1 MIKVRKLKGYVL
13 PMITGLLLIVL
24 FAIAMLI
31 KSNVTET
38 VFESD
43 NNYRYTTKSIFRNYI
58 PTVSEDITVSKP
70 FTVEDVKIYKDY
82 YNYKSDD
89 DSRKNSIIYYENVYM
104 QNSGIDYTSENDF
117 DVISILDGTVIAVD
131 EDEMLGK
138 YVEIRHSNDIISIY
152 QSLGN
157 VNVKVDDEVTRGQ
170 VIATSGKNNLYEDM
184 EHGLHFEL
192 SYKGS
197 YVNPND
203 YFLKKVQD
211 L

>member
-1 MIKVRKLKGYVL
+1 MIKVRKLKGFVL
-13 PMITGLLLIVL
+13 PMVTGMLLIVL
-24 FAIAMLI
+24 FAAAMLV
-31 KSNVTET
+31 KSSMTET

-43 NNYRYTTKSIFRNYI
+43 NDYRYTTKSIFRNYI
-58 PTVSEDITVSKP
+58 PTVSEDVTISKP
-70 FTVEDVKIYKDY
+70 FTVEDVQVYKDY
-82 YNYKSDD
+82 YNYESDD
-89 DSRKNSIIYYENVYM
+89 ESRKNSIIYYENVYM

-117 DVISILDGTVIAVD
+117 DVVSILDGTVITVD

-138 YVEIRHSNDIISIY
+138 YVEIRHSNDMISIY
-152 QSLGN
+152 QSLEN
-157 VNVKVDDEVTRGQ
+157 INVKVDDEVTRGQ
-170 VIATSGKNNLYEDM
+170 VIATSGKNNLYKDV